1 MALIAQRKSISC
13 TLRLFTKLN
22 YVCLFMW
29 KSNWCVQSRVNV
41 YFENL
46 ISNDFKE
53 ADSFMLEQSQPI
65 LSGFPSPSDSN
76 YMTSTVKVK
85 LFRHWP
91 VMQTEFQVEFKIKH
105 MLSTGIKSDAWAS
118 NKQFDGCMSSTCSSF
133 MGPLV

>member
-1 MALIAQRKSISC
+1 M
-13 TLRLFTKLN
+13 
-22 YVCLFMW
+22 
-29 KSNWCVQSRVNV
+29 QSRVNV

-105 MLSTGIKSDAWAS
+105 MLSTGIKSDA
-118 NKQFDGCMSSTCSSF
+118 
-133 MGPLV
+133 